1 VKTDRP
7 QSGYGSGVEV
17 GPAVIPLV
25 TALVAAA
32 LAARVGGSAVRR
44 FRPAKALWAIGLLLF
59 AIAAAAEAYGAA
71 DGWGPASFKV
81 YYLAGG
87 CLTVAFLGAGS
98 AWLVLPRDAAL
109 LLSGGLIVAV
119 LAATVS
125 VLVADLAPLAADG
138 AHLKPPPNATLTGH
152 AYIWAIALNTVGTVL
167 LVGSSVVSLHHRRRV
182 AGNVLL
188 LAGVAALASSG
199 LLTRFGDEGYVIAGQ
214 AVGIL
219 LLAAGFELAEH
230 APGTQRPRIRGLGV
244 SGARADRPA
253 S

>member
-1 VKTDRP
+1 
-7 QSGYGSGVEV
+7 VEV
-17 GPAVIPLV
+17 GPAAIPLV
-25 TALVAAA
+25 TALIAAA

-44 FRPAKALWAIGLLLF
+44 FRPAKALWAVGLLLF

-71 DGWGPASFKV
+71 DGWGPVSFKV

-109 LLSGGLIVAV
+109 MMTGGLIVAV
-119 LAATVS
+119 AAATVS
-125 VLVADLAPLAADG
+125 VLAADLQTLAAYG
-138 AHLKPPPNATLTGH
+138 AVLKPPPNDTLTGH
-152 AYIWAIALNTVGTVL
+152 AFLWAIALNTVGTLL
-167 LVGSSVVSLHHRRRV
+167 LVGSSVVSLLHRQRV
-182 AGNVLL
+182 TGNLLL
-188 LAGVAALASSG
+188 LAGVASLASSG

-214 AVGIL
+214 AVGIV
-219 LLAAGFELAEH
+219 LLAAGFELAER
-230 APGTQRPRIRGLGV
+230 APGTRRPKVHGLGV

>member
-1 VKTDRP
+1 
-7 QSGYGSGVEV
+7 VEI
-17 GPAVIPLV
+17 GPAAIPLV

-44 FRPAKALWAIGLLLF
+44 FRPAKALWALGLAMF

-87 CLTVAFLGAGS
+87 CLTVALLGAGS

-109 LLSGGLIVAV
+109 MLSGGLIVAV

-125 VLVADLAPLAADG
+125 VLVADLQPLAAYG
-138 AHLKPPPNATLTGH
+138 ARLRPPPNDTLIGH
-152 AYIWAIALNTVGTVL
+152 AFLWAIFLNTVGTLL
-167 LVGSSVVSLHHRRRV
+167 LVGSSLVSLHRRQRI
-182 AGNVLL
+182 AGNLLL
-188 LAGVAALASSG
+188 LAGVASLASSG

-214 AVGIL
+214 AVGIV

-230 APGTQRPRIRGLGV
+230 APGTRRPRVRGLGV